1 MIIFSSSDRT
11 HVERLGRGYA
21 WFDAGTHDSLIEA
34 SEFVQGL
41 KKRQGLKIG
50 CPDEVAFTNG
60 WMSLDQLAAEA
71 QNYGRSSYGSYLAKI
86 AAEYARA

>member
-1 MIIFSSSDRT
+1 MMIFSSSDRT
-11 HVERLGRGYA
+11 RVERLGRGYA

-41 KKRQGLKIG
+41 EKRQGLKIG